1 MTRKLKKDSQEDVVE
16 GAAEAVAPK
25 TDCIKREDTSDAS
38 IEENNRSRHFECG
51 ARLRS
56 VRIAQNLSTK
66 EVAARL
72 KLTSM
77 QIDALEQDDF
87 AALPGPAAAKGFIRT
102 YAKLL
107 KIPADAMVGAYA
119 EIMPEAVPYMIGVS
133 SGAEVRIKEKAK
145 SGSLHYYLFTLFLLF
160 GLGAWFF
167 YQGYMPKL
175 EVADI
180 AVGGSTLDLPT
191 AKPDQVEVEAKVEEE
206 YQVMDLD
213 FVDTGT
219 PASVSEGISVAAQE
233 SAQVA
238 GEKEASAV
246 MGKTRLEFS
255 AKQETWLNVVN
266 QSGEEVYDK
275 ILYAGHRD
283 VIDVFQPLE
292 IVVGNAFGATLVVDD
307 KPIDLAPYT
316 KANVAHVRLNQ

>member
-1 MTRKLKKDSQEDVVE
+1 MARKLKKDSQEDVVE

-25 TDCIKREDTSDAS
+25 TGCIKREDTSDAS
-38 IEENNRSRHFECG
+38 IEESNRSQHLECG

-56 VRIAQNLSTK
+56 VRIARNLSTK
-66 EVAARL
+66 VVAERL
-72 KLTSM
+72 RLTSK

-87 AALPGPAAAKGFIRT
+87 AALPGPAAVKGFIRL

-107 KIPADAMVGAYA
+107 KIPADAMLGAYA
-119 EIMPEAVPYMIGVS
+119 EIMPEAVPYMLNIRSGIGR
-133 SGAEVRIKEKAK
+133 GFKEKATLGR
-145 SGSLHYYLFTLFLLF
+145 SRYWLFTLLLLF

-167 YQGYMPKL
+167 YQGHMPKL
-175 EVADI
+175 EVAYI
-180 AVGGSTLDLPT
+180 AEGGSTLDLPT

-213 FVDTGT
+213 FGDTGT
-219 PASVSEGISVAAQE
+219 PALVSEGVSVAAQE

-255 AKQETWLNVVN
+255 VKQETWLNVVN

-275 ILYAGHRD
+275 ILYAGNRD

-292 IVVGNAFGATLVVDD
+292 IVVGNAFGTTLVVDG
-307 KPIDLAPYT
+307 KLIDLAPYIR
-316 KANVAHVRLNQ
+316 ANVARVRLNQ